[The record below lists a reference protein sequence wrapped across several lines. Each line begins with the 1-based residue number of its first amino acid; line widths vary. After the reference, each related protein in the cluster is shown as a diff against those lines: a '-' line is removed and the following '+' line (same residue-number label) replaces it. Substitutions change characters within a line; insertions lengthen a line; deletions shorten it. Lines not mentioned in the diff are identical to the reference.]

1 MTVALVPF
9 SYLVVEKRG
18 YQDFV
23 VLFDEVEAA
32 VVGDEGGDLLAVLN
46 QLDTNALSDSGV
58 RLLGF
63 DSDLNNSSTFRNN
76 TLGTR
81 ISSALLLLA
90 AIGATELSLT
100 TFSKEIAAL
109 SVMALL
115 LLWCLL
121 TRSNQHKYY
130 SYSTKNHN
138 VIY

>member
-1 MTVALVPF
+1 MTVALAPF

-46 QLDTNALSDSGV
+46 QLDTNALSDGGV

-63 DSDLNNSSTFRNN
+63 DTDLNNSFTFRNN

-81 ISSALLLLA
+81 ISSALLLT
-90 AIGATELSLT
+90 AIGATELSMT

-109 SVMALL
+109 CVMAH
-115 LLWCLL
+115 CCCGV
-121 TRSNQHKYY
+121 Y
-130 SYSTKNHN
+130 
-138 VIY
+138 